1 MFASGIMLAIVIA
14 VISLTDGDRSD
25 RKLYDAINATER
37 GFFETP
43 IHVKYKGGDWY
54 ATCDGCTFRP
64 VRFVMP
70 SRMVNRFDCYSTLRQ
85 ERGEDPH
92 SFLCSL
98 FLLEAS
104 AICEYPL

>member
-1 MFASGIMLAIVIA
+1 MFASGIKLAIVIA
-14 VISLTDGDRSD
+14 AISLTDSDRSD

-43 IHVKYKGGDWY
+43 VHVKYKGGDWY
-54 ATCDGCTFRP
+54 ATCDGCAFRL

-70 SRMVNRFDCYSTLRQ
+70 PRMVNRFDCYSTLHK
-85 ERGEDPH
+85 ERGEHPH
-92 SFLCSL
+92 SFRYSL